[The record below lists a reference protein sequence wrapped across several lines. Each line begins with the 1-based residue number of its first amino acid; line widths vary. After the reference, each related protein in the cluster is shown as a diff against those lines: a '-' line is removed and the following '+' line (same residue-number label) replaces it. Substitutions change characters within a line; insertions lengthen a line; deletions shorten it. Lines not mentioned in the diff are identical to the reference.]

1 MFHSAKGRLWLF
13 AGIVTKRGRP
23 LLRTFGSLFLALWH
37 RLLPPIRRCTSR
49 SEFWW
54 IAGITVVLLAGI
66 ILARLFWDDLRGDE
80 ESLSA
85 TVRNLGLVKGG
96 LIAIILAV
104 WRSVVGSRQA
114 DTAQRG
120 LLNERYQKG
129 AEMLGSEVLSVRLGG
144 IYALRQLSDEHP
156 EQYHVQVMRLF
167 CAFACHPTGAE
178 DKESGYV
185 DYEIVRIVD
194 SSEEPAS
201 LRRLRPDVQAVIE
214 AISARSEAQIKLER
228 EADYAPLLSYADLRY
243 LWLHRVSL
251 SGVLLVRANLSGA
264 SLLGVNCSG
273 ADMWEA
279 NFSGARLN
287 GSSFTK
293 AHLSGANLS
302 SVTVG
307 SADFSNVYLGM
318 VNLAHADF
326 SGANVTGASFV
337 LANLSGTVFRKNTL
351 APTGLTQG
359 QLDFAKADPDNPPI
373 LDGLK
378 DSMTG
383 KPLVWRGKPL
393 NDKTE

>member
-1 MFHSAKGRLWLF
+1 
-13 AGIVTKRGRP
+13 
-23 LLRTFGSLFLALWH
+23 
-37 RLLPPIRRCTSR
+37 
-49 SEFWW
+49 
-54 IAGITVVLLAGI
+54 
-66 ILARLFWDDLRGDE
+66 
-80 ESLSA
+80 
-85 TVRNLGLVKGG
+85 
-96 LIAIILAV
+96 
-104 WRSVVGSRQA
+104 
-114 DTAQRG
+114 
-120 LLNERYQKG
+120 
-129 AEMLGSEVLSVRLGG
+129 
-144 IYALRQLSDEHP
+144 
-156 EQYHVQVMRLF
+156 MRLF

-287 GSSFTK
+287 GSKFTN
-293 AHLSGANLS
+293 AHLSRANLY

-318 VNLAHADF
+318 VNLAQADL

-337 LANLSGTVFRKNTL
+337 NANLSGTRFSKNTL
-351 APTGLTQG
+351 AAIGLTQG
-359 QLDFAKADPDNPPI
+359 QLDWAKANPDDPPI
-373 LDGLK
+373 LDGLI
-378 DSMTG
+378 DPRTS

-393 NDKTE
+393 DANSE